1 MIDARRFSQLL
12 ALSLA
17 ALMLWFL
24 VDAARPEPDIFAI
37 FSALM
42 FAFVAILFAASFFA
56 LRLGSRGSDTYWR
69 MLAPQQVGRIIAL
82 IAVLL
87 GSQLVVGAI
96 VDALGLLDP
105 LASRALGLLFWTL
118 VPAAFLQFGLVQ
130 WPTRLAKASRSRVLL
145 LGGSAVILALGYTY
159 VAFSLAGSQLAIS
172 SPGPLAILLWALVI
186 AAVGEEVVFRVLL
199 LTALADQATS
209 RFQAVFLSGLLF
221 AALHAPFHLTLPLIH
236 GDWLALVSAVQ
247 AYVPIFLAQVFLGLV
262 LGILWLRT
270 GSITLIAVVHA
281 IMNVAPMLTQGV

>member
-1 MIDARRFSQLL
+1 MIDARRLSQLL
-12 ALSLA
+12 AIGLA
-17 ALMLWFL
+17 ALTLWFL
-24 VDAARPEPDIFAI
+24 VDAGRPEPDIFAI
-37 FSALM
+37 FSASM

-130 WPTRLAKASRSRVLL
+130 WPTRLAKASRSRILL
-145 LGGSAVILALGYTY
+145 LGGSAVVLALAYTY
-159 VAFSLAGSQLAIS
+159 GAFSLAGSHLAIS
-172 SPGPLAILLWALVI
+172 SPGPLAILLGALVI
-186 AAVGEEVVFRVLL
+186 AAAGEEVVFRVLL

-209 RFQAVFLSGLLF
+209 RFQAVFLSSLLF
-221 AALHAPFHLTLPLIH
+221 AALHAPFHLTPPLIH
-236 GDWLALVSAVQ
+236 GDWLALAAAAH
-247 AYVPIFLAQVFLGLV
+247 AYVPIFLAQVLFGLV

-281 IMNVAPMLTQGV
+281 IMNVAPMLTQGS

>member
-12 ALSLA
+12 ALGLA

-24 VDAARPEPDIFAI
+24 VDAARPEPNIFAI
-37 FSALM
+37 FNALM
-42 FAFVAILFAASFFA
+42 FAFVAILFAAFFFA
-56 LRLGSRGSDTYWR
+56 LRLASGGSDTYWR

-159 VAFSLAGSQLAIS
+159 VAFFVAGSQLATS
-172 SPGPLAILLWALVI
+172 SPGPLAILLGALVI

-209 RFQAVFLSGLLF
+209 RFQAVFLSSLLF

-236 GDWLALVSAVQ
+236 GDWLALASAAQ